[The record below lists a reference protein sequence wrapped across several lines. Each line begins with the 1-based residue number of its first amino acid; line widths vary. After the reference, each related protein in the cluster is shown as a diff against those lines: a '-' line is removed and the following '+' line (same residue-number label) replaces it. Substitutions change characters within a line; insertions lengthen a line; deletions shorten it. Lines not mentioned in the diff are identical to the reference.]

1 MKNLIAI
8 FLFSFVS
15 LLSFSQT
22 YMFDVKNYDLYV
34 TKGFFEKDDVIKN
47 TKQFISKVSDK
58 HYVLNVDKKVAFV
71 YENGVEE
78 KFEIT
83 DVITNGNET
92 EFIVESSVNG
102 LITTFSIYLTLKNDK
117 VTNICLFWLDPFN
130 DLTVVKKVN

>member
-34 TKGFFEKDDVIKN
+34 TKGFFEKEEVIKN

-117 VTNICLFWLDPFN
+117 VTNICLFWWDPFN

>member
-92 EFIVESSVNG
+92 EFIIESSVNG

-117 VTNICLFWLDPFN
+117 VTNICFFWWDPFN

>member
-34 TKGFFEKDDVIKN
+34 TKGFFEKEEVIKN

-92 EFIVESSVNG
+92 EFIIESSVNG

-117 VTNICLFWLDPFN
+117 VTNICLFWWDPFN

>member
-1 MKNLIAI
+1 MKNLIVV

-15 LLSFSQT
+15 LVSFSQT
-22 YMFDVKNYDLYV
+22 YKFDVKNYDLYV
-34 TKGFFEKDDVIKN
+34 TNGFFEKDVILKN

-92 EFIVESSVNG
+92 EFIIESSVNG

-117 VTNICLFWLDPFN
+117 VTNICLFWWDPFN
-130 DLTVVKKVN
+130 DLTVVKNVN

>member
-117 VTNICLFWLDPFN
+117 VTNICLFWWDPFN

>member
-102 LITTFSIYLTLKNDK
+102 LITTFSIYLTLIKDK
-117 VTNICLFWLDPFN
+117 VTNICLFWWDPFN

>member
-92 EFIVESSVNG
+92 EFIIESSVNG

-117 VTNICLFWLDPFN
+117 VTNICLFWWDPFN

>member
-34 TKGFFEKDDVIKN
+34 TKGFFEKDYVIKN

-92 EFIVESSVNG
+92 EFIIESSVNG

-117 VTNICLFWLDPFN
+117 VTNI
-130 DLTVVKKVN
+130 